1 MQWAVKSLE
10 DGQFMSE
17 SEYSSSV
24 DETDNEDELIKTM
37 GCEEFN
43 KKNDMY
49 EEGSDGDTEWLA
61 ENYTNLLVE
70 RCHEKNLIVVRV
82 FF

>member
-1 MQWAVKSLE
+1 ME

-24 DETDNEDELIKTM
+24 DETDNEDELIKRM

-43 KKNDMY
+43 KENDMY
-49 EEGSDGDTEWLA
+49 EEGSDGDTE
-61 ENYTNLLVE
+61 
-70 RCHEKNLIVVRV
+70 
-82 FF
+82 